1 MTHEYKAG
9 ERVAVQVVQVVQVV
23 GDLMQDA
30 VKKSAVAE
38 AAWKEN
44 KANPTT
50 KEGEGS

>member
-1 MTHEYKAG
+1 MRNVLRSMTT
-9 ERVAVQVVQVVQVV
+9 AVREA

>member
-9 ERVAVQVVQVVQVV
+9 EWVAVREA